1 MNKMNKLTYILTALL
16 IGGAASAG
24 AQSMEAVPE
33 MQLADTLDIG
43 YGLKVSSPAS
53 TYSISGVNASAF
65 EKSPYIDI
73 SKALYGKIAGLNV
86 TQGTGSSFDNISSL
100 SIHGHAP
107 LILVDGFPRDI
118 SEISALEIESCYVLK
133 DAAATAL
140 YGMRGANGVVM
151 ITTKRGKNQDLKIKV
166 DYTFGVN
173 TQFRAPEFADAYTYA
188 TSLNTALANDGLA
201 ARYNAMEL
209 EAFRTGKYP
218 YEYPN
223 VNWWDETLNDV
234 GFSHKLNMNF
244 TGGNERF
251 RYFTAINYY
260 RDHAMYKKNMED
272 DRYNTSP
279 TDTRL
284 SIRTNID
291 VNITPSTTMLLGLMG
306 KLQEDRG
313 NYYDWVNGNT
323 GIMSLVYNTPSAAYP
338 IRYANGIYGG
348 NEVYPN
354 NPVARLKNY
363 GHRRVMYGTLLGDLR
378 LRQTLDAVTK
388 GLGAEVAVSVDNIG
402 AMYELSSKDYQYMS
416 ANPQILADGTLT
428 TTPVYYSE
436 NSELLGH
443 SQGFSSLEVRSDFQA
458 KVDYNRLFGKH
469 AVQGAVVYDMQS
481 ITRNG
486 RNMSQKNQSIMVN
499 ATYTYDDRYSINAV
513 FNHAGSAYL
522 PDGDKFD
529 NYPAVSVAWIASN
542 EEFMKNLSFINFL
555 KVRASYGLSGWDG
568 SLTHEL
574 WRSYYIGGRGYNF
587 GSSGTNELW
596 GYVEGTYN
604 GNTLPV
610 IGLVAERSEK
620 ATVGF
625 DLAAFNNRLNVTV
638 DGFYEKR
645 SDMLVSGTNT
655 TSGIIGITA
664 GSVCEG
670 IYKYRG
676 FDAAVSWNDKVGE
689 LSYGIGATMSYLNS
703 EVVNEN
709 QGYEEYDY
717 LYTKG
722 NRVGQM
728 YGLEAIGFFN
738 SQQEINNSPQQTFSD
753 VAPGD
758 VKYKDQNGDNII
770 DDRDVVRMFGS
781 SLPRF
786 YFGFNLNFE
795 YRRFELSADFQ
806 GMTGVTISLL
816 NSPLYQPLVN
826 NGNISQTFLDE
837 EVCWSPENKAN
848 ATMPR
853 LTTQS
858 NANNYQNSSLW
869 YRDGSFIK
877 LRNLTLAYT
886 FPKSQT
892 RFADVKV
899 FVQGTNLFSL
909 DNIGFADPEQL
920 GVAYPSTRSYWA
932 GVKLNF

>member
-1 MNKMNKLTYILTALL
+1 MMNKLTYILTALL
-16 IGGAASAG
+16 IGGAIPAG

-43 YGLKVSSPAS
+43 YGLQVSSPAT

-65 EKSPYIDI
+65 EKSPFTDI

-100 SIHGHAP
+100 SIHGHTP
-107 LILVDGFPRDI
+107 LVLVDGFPRDI
-118 SEISALEIESCYVLK
+118 SELSSLEIESCYVLK

-151 ITTKRGKNQDLKIKV
+151 ITTKRGKNAPLKINV

-188 TSLNTALANDGLA
+188 NAINTALANDGLA

-209 EAFRTGKYP
+209 EAFHTGKYP

-223 VNWWDETLNDV
+223 VNWWDETLNKT
-234 GFSHKLNMNF
+234 GFTHNLDMSF

-260 RDHAMYKKNMED
+260 RDHSMFKKNTED

-291 VNITPSTTMLLGLMG
+291 VNITPSTTMKLGLMG

-313 NYYDWVNGNT
+313 SYYDFNDHTALLN
-323 GIMSLVYNTPSAAYP
+323 LVYKTPSAAFP
-338 IRYANGIYGG
+338 IRYANGVYGG
-348 NEVYPN
+348 SEVYGAN

-363 GHRRVMYGTLLGDLR
+363 GHRRVVYGTLLGDLR

-388 GLGAEVAVSVDNIG
+388 GLGAEVAVSVDNVG
-402 AMYELSSKDYQYMS
+402 AMYETSSKNYQYMA
-416 ANPQILADGTLT
+416 ANPQILADGTLV

-436 NSELLGH
+436 NSELLNH

-458 KVDYNRLFGKH
+458 KIDYDHLFGKH
-469 AVQGAVVYDMQS
+469 AVQGALIYDMQS

-486 RNMSQKNQSIMVN
+486 RNASQKNQSILLN
-499 ATYTYDDRYSINAV
+499 ATYTYDNRYSINAV

-522 PDGDKFD
+522 PDGDKFA

-542 EEFMKNLSFINFL
+542 EEFMKNLSFIDFL

-568 SLTHEL
+568 GLTHEL
-574 WRSYYIGGRGYNF
+574 WREFYGSGRGYNF
-587 GSSGTNELW
+587 GTEGNNELW
-596 GYVEGTYN
+596 GNAESA
-604 GNTLPV
+604 LPV

-625 DLAAFNNRLNVTV
+625 DLSALNNRLNVSV

-645 SDMLVSGTNT
+645 SDILVSGANS
-655 TSGIIGITA
+655 TSGIIGITV
-664 GSVCEG
+664 GQVCEG
-670 IYKYRG
+670 VYKYKG
-676 FDAAVSWNDKVGE
+676 LDAAVSWNDKVGE
-689 LSYGIGATMSYLNS
+689 FAYGIGATMSYLNS
-703 EVVNEN
+703 EIVNEN
-709 QGYEEYDY
+709 QAYQEYDY

-758 VKYKDQNGDNII
+758 VKYKDQNGDNVI
-770 DDRDVVRMFGS
+770 DSRDVVRMFGS

-786 YFGFNLNFE
+786 YFGFNLNFG
-795 YRRFELSADFQ
+795 YKRFEVSADFQ
-806 GMTGVTISLL
+806 GMTGVTVNLL
-816 NSPLYQPLVN
+816 NSPLYKPLVD
-826 NGNISQTFLDE
+826 NGNISNTFLNE
-837 EVCWSPENKAN
+837 EICWTPENKAH

-853 LTTQS
+853 LTTLS
-858 NANNYQNSSLW
+858 NENNYQNSSLW

-877 LRNLTLAYT
+877 LRNLMVSYT

-909 DNIGFADPEQL
+909 DNIGFTDPEQL